1 MPQKTDKNKIIR
13 KKYIGGRPGHV
24 LDADYFYY
32 ETEPGYSKGLAIVC
46 GGHEKCAPDYR
57 LDRIGYPYYVI
68 KYTITGKGT
77 FTIRGKMHL
86 LKSGVLSGFS
96 PKDAHSY
103 TCDPANPMEH
113 IFVIFVGAEASK
125 LFKHSTLA
133 AKGTFEVANPGETL
147 YLLRAIMKTGLEK
160 APYSQQICCSYLR
173 ALLLRQAAKTQ
184 DSSDSFSLATQTYQR
199 CKKYINDNF
208 SQIATPADAA
218 DACAVNIRYMAR
230 LFRLH
235 GKITPH
241 DYILRLKLNKA
252 ANLLLTCGLSV
263 NEIGYSLGFSDPY
276 HFSRVFKRFH
286 GLSPHH
292 YRQLHMVAKHG

>member
-1 MPQKTDKNKIIR
+1 MSGKTKKNTLIR

-32 ETEPGYSKGLAIVC
+32 ETEPDYSKELAIVC

-57 LDRIGYPYYVI
+57 IDRLSYPYHVI
-68 KYTITGKGT
+68 KYTISGKGS
-77 FTIRGKMHL
+77 FTIRQKTHQ
-86 LKSGVLSGFS
+86 LKNGVLSGFA
-96 PKDAHSY
+96 PHDAHCYAS
-103 TCDPANPMEH
+103 DPISPMEH
-113 IFVIFVGAEASK
+113 IFVIFVGAEAPL
-125 LFKHSTLA
+125 LFERSALLV
-133 AKGTFEVANPGETL
+133 KGAFEVANTGETL
-147 YLLRAIMKTGLEK
+147 YLLRAIMKAGLEK

-173 ALLLRQAAKTQ
+173 AILLRQAAKT
-184 DSSDSFSLATQTYQR
+184 DTSATGFSLATETYQR
-199 CKKYINDNF
+199 CKKYIDDNF
-208 SQIATPADAA
+208 SGISSPADAA

-252 ANLLLTCGLSV
+252 ATLLLTCGLSI
-263 NEIGYSLGFSDPY
+263 NEVGYSLGFNDPY

-286 GLSPHH
+286 GLAPHH
-292 YRQLHMVAKHG
+292 YRQLHMM